1 MNTIARFN
9 PTPARRAAFT
19 LIELLV
25 VIAII
30 ALLIGILLPALG
42 KARTTA
48 KAVREQSGMRQV
60 LLAYSM
66 YSDDNKGKLLLGFPS
81 NDQWNTLVRKG
92 DDPVDQHGEAVGKII
107 GQRYPYRLAPYLDY
121 IWEGLYQDE
130 RVIELLSE
138 AMDSTSG
145 TAADHRLRYVISL
158 YPSFGY
164 NTYFLG
170 GGAPG
175 DPIPFSDSGRRIFG
189 DFHASSLYQIRR
201 PANQMTFSSARSLAN
216 PAFLAGYGT
225 IEGAFAI
232 KPPYLYETSGRQWE
246 ENYNTNPED
255 PARNAGNVALR
266 YNGKGISGLLDG
278 HVEQWGWDD
287 FNDMRHW
294 SDKANAP
301 DWTIRANLP

>member
-1 MNTIARFN
+1 MTTQPAS
-9 PTPARRAAFT
+9 TPIRAAFT

-30 ALLIGILLPALG
+30 SLLIGILLPALG

-48 KAVREQSGMRQV
+48 QAVREQSGMRQV
-60 LLAYSM
+60 MLAYAM

-81 NDQWNTLVRKG
+81 NDQWNTLVRRG
-92 DDPVDQHGEAVGKII
+92 DDPVDQHGDPVGKII

-138 AMDSTSG
+138 AMDSASG

-164 NTYFLG
+164 NTYFMG

-175 DPIPFSDSGRRIFG
+175 DPIPFSDSGRQIFG

-201 PANQMTFSSARSLAN
+201 PANQMTFASARSLAN

-225 IEGAFAI
+225 IEGAFAV
-232 KPPYLYETSGRQWE
+232 KPPHLYETSGRQWE
-246 ENYNTNPED
+246 DSYNENAED

-266 YNGKGISGLLDG
+266 YNGKGIAGLLDG
-278 HVEQWGWDD
+278 HVEQWSWDD

-294 SDKANAP
+294 SDRATSE
-301 DWTIRANLP
+301 DWSLQANLP